1 MRKVLQSWQF
11 RLSVGAALTA
21 VGLFPSVAGAQI
33 PVPPRMAVN
42 GPVASPSVVDMTM
55 EERLALT
62 QTLINRWSS
71 AIQAAPGASVDM
83 WRDRATSRMMK
94 ADAANLRAAA
104 KGETYDAAMSALSGI
119 RTDLTA
125 AADTLG
131 GSVAAPRL
139 GDLNVDLTY
148 TPITPCRIL
157 DTRLAGGVIPAT
169 GTRSFVA
176 VGASSYASQGGSSTD
191 CGTLGVQAS
200 AVAVNLTA
208 VSPSGN
214 GFTTVFRYNST
225 MPLSASL
232 TYTPGAVLNNTV
244 ISPVPNPLQAFDISV
259 YTFAESHYVGDIV
272 GYFARPVAT
281 PLECVETS
289 KATITIGV
297 DVITSLFAPACP
309 TGYTP
314 MAMRC
319 ETPNFQDVI
328 LTAVTEATCRYANR
342 LSTAQSISAWQK
354 CCRVP
359 GR

>member
-21 VGLFPSVAGAQI
+21 VGLFPVIAGAQI
-33 PVPPRMAVN
+33 PVPPRMAVD

-104 KGETYDAAMSALSGI
+104 KGETYDAAMAALSGLT
-119 RTDLTA
+119 TDVTAKADALGGATA
-125 AADTLG
+125 AT
-131 GSVAAPRL
+131 AARL
-139 GDLNVDLTY
+139 GDLNADLTY

-157 DTRLAGGVIPAT
+157 DTRLGGGVIPAT
-169 GTRSFVA
+169 STRSFVA
-176 VGASSYASQGGSSTD
+176 IGASSYASQGGSNTD
-191 CGTLGVQAS
+191 CGTAGVEAS

-208 VSPSGN
+208 VSPAGN

-244 ISPVPNPLQAFDISV
+244 ISPIPNPVQGFDFSV
-259 YTFAESHYVGDIV
+259 YTFAESHYVADIV
-272 GYFARPVAT
+272 GYFARNQAT
-281 PLECVETS
+281 PLEC
-289 KATITIGV
+289 IGGTHFNYTV
-297 DVITSLFAPACP
+297 NVGSDVLVPAPACP
-309 TGYTP
+309 TGYTATGLNCQGT
-314 MAMRC
+314 MLVGFLDNLC
-319 ETPNFQDVI
+319 NFKNTGAAAFPV
-328 LTAVTEATCRYANR
+328 AV
-342 LSTAQSISAWQK
+342 WQR